1 MFGKKLARMWQGQGP
16 GLMGP
21 RAPRRSWVVA
31 AEQFILRLV
40 SFGFSGASAWAIA
53 RVFAPPGAEFS
64 RQVVGMVIAAGFA
77 VTGFFLSRNIAY
89 RLMDGEV
96 IWAYLPVCLV
106 VEVVEIFCNYLA
118 GVSDLHLEVLLQ
130 GIPASQHG
138 FLTTMAYIVVS
149 SIPAMTLFLSVADA
163 DFERR
168 KMAASKG
175 QPKPSPLG
183 PYANGYQGMASR
195 QPQRQVGQ
203 PQRVPGQGQPP
214 QGYSGAAN
222 PIQGVTVPYS
232 GVHNY

>member
-1 MFGKKLARMWQGQGP
+1 MFGKKLAGMVQGQGP
-16 GLMGP
+16 GPMGP

-31 AEQFILRLV
+31 AEQLTLRLV

-53 RVFAPPGAEFS
+53 RVFAPPGAELS

-106 VEVVEIFCNYLA
+106 VELVEIFCNYLA

-130 GIPASQHG
+130 GIPASQHN
-138 FLTTMAYIVVS
+138 FLTTVAYIVVS

-168 KMAASKG
+168 KMAANKA
-175 QPKPSPLG
+175 QPKALPINA
-183 PYANGYQGMASR
+183 YATGYQGVASR
-195 QPQRQVGQ
+195 QPQRQVGHPQRLPGPAQ
-203 PQRVPGQGQPP
+203 PQ
-214 QGYSGAAN
+214 QGYTGAAN
-222 PIQGVTVPYS
+222 PTAGVTVP
-232 GVHNY
+232 